1 MSRITTVFTQ
11 AHRFRTVVSARGNTV
26 DVTPGRRSIAV
37 MLVTTGLTGKPGT
50 TGEAQ
55 ISTDAGNQ
63 LTQGSDQRLFVH
75 RAEAVADPLAYYI
88 LASN

>member
-1 MSRITTVFTQ
+1 MKLRITGPKPLRALISVPSKSLQ
-11 AHRFRTVVSARGNTV
+11 LGVAAR
-26 DVTPGRRSIAV
+26 PIAV
-37 MLVTTGLTGKPGT
+37 MKMTQGLRGVPGSS
-50 TGEAQ
+50 GEAQ

-63 LTQGSDQRLFVH
+63 LTQGSDQRLYVP